1 MARMVAF
8 FEARGFAVEMHDER
22 VDEDWA
28 NAELR
33 IPLLMVGETRE
44 EVVAAAVEQNRKMA
58 VTNRI
63 LFVDTELAEFVGRAD
78 RLKARS
84 HIVEALVYFKL
95 GKETAQED
103 ILFSERSS
111 WFRKDALRCLEY
123 FKERSEKRAGEAC
136 AKLEGLVE
144 QEAQSEELVELLKET
159 VPYAFFAVFFF
170 GFRSLDLSGRPGSAL
185 LDIRHCYR
193 AGGAQPAA
201 SRRGARE
208 MTTYSLS
215 H

>member
-28 NAELR
+28 NANYKFV
-33 IPLLMVGETRE
+33 LMVGETRE

-159 VPYAFFAVFFF
+159 VPYAFFAVFFLGF
-170 GFRSLDLSGRPGSAL
+170 GLWIYLVGQVPLYWISAIVTALAGLNLLRPVGE
-185 LDIRHCYR
+185 
-193 AGGAQPAA
+193 
-201 SRRGARE
+201 RE
-208 MTTYSLS
+208 E
-215 H
+215 